1 MGSEEGVHV
10 VFGAGGGLGGAIVR
24 TLGGRGKPVR
34 GVTHSDPA
42 AKPPG
47 VPPAVPLVAAD
58 ASDPAAASRACEGA
72 SVIYHCANAPYTQ
85 WPKLFPPITDGII
98 EAAASSAAK
107 LVFADN
113 LYMYGPV
120 EGRIHENL
128 PYAGTGKKAVVR
140 TRMAAA
146 VMDAHA
152 AGRIRATIGRA
163 SDFFGPGVHNAAMG
177 DQVFRPALSGGT
189 VDLLGNI
196 DVPHT
201 CSFIDD
207 FAKALITLGERD
219 EALGEVWHAPSAPP
233 VTTRQFLDMVFSQTQ
248 TKPKVRVAPKALVT
262 VVGWFNPM
270 MREIKEMLYS
280 WEKPYIVDDSKFE
293 RAFGRDVTV
302 LPDAIERTVAWFRAN
317 PA

>member
-1 MGSEEGVHV
+1 MQSETELHV
-10 VFGAGGGLGGAIVR
+10 VFGAGGALGGAIVR
-24 TLGGRGKPVR
+24 TLAGRGKRVR
-34 GVTHSDPA
+34 GVTRHGAS

-58 ASDPAAASRACEGA
+58 ASDPAAASRACGGA
-72 SVIYHCANAPYTQ
+72 AVIYHCANAPYTE

-98 EAAASSAAK
+98 EAAASSGAK

-120 EGRIHENL
+120 RDRIHEDL
-128 PYAGTGKKAVVR
+128 RHAATGKKGILRA
-140 TRMAAA
+140 RMAAA

-152 AGRIRATIGRA
+152 SARIRATIGRA

-177 DQVFRPALSGGT
+177 DRVFRPALSGKT
-189 VDLLGNI
+189 VNLLGNL

-201 CSFIDD
+201 YMFIDD

-219 EALGEVWHAPSAPP
+219 EALGQVWHAPSAPP
-233 VTTRQFLDMVFSQTQ
+233 VTTRQFLDMVFALTES
-248 TKPKVRVAPKALVT
+248 KPTVRVAPRALVT
-262 VVGWFNPM
+262 VMGWFNPM
-270 MREIKEMLYS
+270 MREVKEMLYS
-280 WEKPYIVDDSKFE
+280 WEQPYIVDDSKFE
-293 RAFGRDVTV
+293 RAFGRDVTS
-302 LPDAIERTVAWFRAN
+302 LEEAIERTVSWFRAN